1 MTSIMC
7 PETPQVSQLLTSSTD
22 LLFKRACSLML
33 ATLRLG
39 AVLAGCTCF
48 CKMYIFAFKLRCCI
62 SL

>member
-33 ATLRLG
+33 AT
-39 AVLAGCTCF
+39 
-48 CKMYIFAFKLRCCI
+48 MDH
-62 SL
+62 S